1 LSNRKFFR
9 KIDILVII
17 ILLLTA
23 LVFWGVFRLF
33 AGEPYKVRAD
43 IIYQGEVN
51 MSVYLDEEPRVFS
64 ILELP
69 YVVFSL
75 NEEGIAFIESNC
87 PDQVCVNTG
96 IIHRD
101 GQFAACMPNE
111 VVLKIHSYE
120 E

>member
-1 LSNRKFFR
+1 LFHR
-9 KIDILVII
+9 IDVIVII
-17 ILLLTA
+17 ILLLIA
-23 LVFWGVFRLF
+23 LVFWGVFHF
-33 AGEPYKVRAD
+33 FTGETYRVRAD

-51 MSVYLDEEPRVFS
+51 MTVYLGDEPKVFS

-111 VVLKIHSYE
+111 VVLMIHSYDE
-120 E
+120 

>member
-1 LSNRKFFR
+1 LIERKFFHR
-9 KIDILVII
+9 IDVIIIII
-17 ILLLTA
+17 ILLIA
-23 LVFWGVFRLF
+23 FVFWGVFHF
-33 AGEPYKVRAD
+33 FGSESNKIRAD

-51 MSVYLDEEPRVFS
+51 MTVYLDDEPKVFS
-64 ILELP
+64 ITELP

-96 IIHRD
+96 IIRRD

-111 VVLKIHSYE
+111 VVLMLFSLE